1 MRKVARLS
9 GILLFVIIFSA
20 SLFLTVFTLIPQKAQ
35 AAISEQEIAYY
46 EAFNQFLA
54 SCEYMPLDYVTVD
67 QWDGKSGSIA
77 QKHGMEISGVVN
89 VSAKSDRLA
98 GGDGSGELRCETII
112 KDIATEVYGSRR
124 KMLEAMFD
132 TTKRDGGY
140 DIRGHQDPDCNNVAI
155 CTDKERSKFMGR
167 VDDWLQSIRS
177 GNEERFEIYAKQV
190 IQAAF
195 NSCFAWDDPANPR
208 NDSNK
213 YNRDSYKKNHDNIA
227 VGMLGESYVENYNDG
242 KVSCENVFTTTK
254 NDDLLDYDPGNDQQ
268 DIVDAEK
275 KEDILGI
282 FLNQGPDILHACV
295 GANNSGSF
303 REESTLS
310 LMEIMAS
317 WLANGATGEI
327 RYAPA
332 GSGGRMSSVNAAEA
346 AKIAACLTEN
356 YGESLQEILDQEPS
370 DFNPDTENQPGS
382 IADKPTCESEGGAL
396 GWILCKVLEFGDTV
410 MGGLD
415 SAVNN
420 ILEVPDAFI
429 TDPDIEK
436 AFASMRNIA
445 YTILVP
451 MALVMVIST
460 ALGFEFISAYTIK
473 RALPRMVIATIFIAL
488 SFNIVTF
495 LVTATNN
502 VGTGISGI
510 IEGALGGGEVNLVT
524 VFNPPAA
531 GSAAAN
537 AGQVAGAGVGLVAIV
552 TGGALGIMAI
562 GSLGILLSYV
572 LVALV
577 ALFMA
582 FFLLSLRQALIV
594 FLMIMAPV
602 AILSWIFPGND
613 KLWKLW
619 WSTFSKLL
627 LLYPL
632 IMVLIATGKGFAQ
645 IAPGEGL
652 VDTFIRVVAY
662 FGPYFLIPSM
672 FKFAGGAFATIS
684 GMANNRSKGLF
695 DRNKKYR
702 GQKMS
707 QNWKDT
713 KGGNRYSERNRLARG
728 FNRMGMGV
736 GVGSKGHYGLGE
748 RGRQALDL
756 KAQANADDA
765 LKNNPEL
772 QKLAFNDDGNAVMA
786 LSGGSRAGAEQA
798 ARELFT
804 DDNGVYDEARAQRA
818 INAAAGVGFNRS
830 NAQAALTTMAQNKS
844 RAIAAGQQGREQV
857 QAGINRLA
865 AGNSQHA
872 TSLRDNFAY
881 QSFSNGRADLG
892 ATSWNSPTAT
902 RGGFDRS
909 GANAVANGHVN
920 GVRAT
925 GQWEADNFRAAMMAG
940 DHEEA
945 LQSASR
951 LTALRNGMGAHTP
964 EENKQAINEILQSAG
979 VDLYGQS
986 SVDEQF
992 GNIIAGPVPQGAI
1005 PPRPAPLG
1013 SSYSAAEKATY
1024 DAQLEAYQAAMAN
1037 LPSHAVTEAIRNRA
1051 GAYDQGTGRRFDP
1064 AQQQQQQQ
1072 QQQGPQPGAGGG
1084 GNSDRRLK
1092 QNVRIVGSAHN
1103 ITLYSFNYF
1112 WDNSVTYVGVMAQDL
1127 IDTHPEALSID
1138 AWGFYHVN
1146 YTALGLRMITI
1157 EQYAES
1163 PDSVFAKKPLD
1174 NIGY

>member
-382 IADKPTCESEGGAL
+382 IADNPTCESEGGAL

-632 IMVLIATGKGFAQ
+632 IMILIATGKGFAQ

-702 GQKMS
+702 ANKMS

-713 KGGNRYSERNRLARG
+713 KAGDKAWRPQSFNNMGRRIGAGWSGRYG
-728 FNRMGMGV
+728 I
-736 GVGSKGHYGLGE
+736 GE
-748 RGRQALDL
+748 RGRQAI
-756 KAQANADDA
+756 AQNAQINADEA
-765 LKNNPEL
+765 LKNNPKL

-786 LSGGSRAGAEQA
+786 LSGGTRAGAEQA

-804 DDNGVYDEARAQRA
+804 DENGVYDADKGEAA
-818 INAAAGVGFNRS
+818 IAAAAAVGFNRS
-830 NAQAALTTMAQNKS
+830 NARAAMTTLAQNKS
-844 RAIAAGQQGREQV
+844 RSVAAGQRGRDQV
-857 QAGINRLA
+857 YSGIRRLA
-865 AGNSQHA
+865 GGNDQEA
-872 TSLRDNFAY
+872 ADLRDNFAFH
-881 QSFSNGRADLG
+881 SSGAGRGDLG
-892 ATSWNSPTAT
+892 ATGNWYDPSTGNAT
-902 RGGFDRS
+902 QYTSLAGFERS
-909 GANAVANGHVN
+909 GLYQASNGHQN
-920 GVRAT
+920 AIIGARQDALDAIAS
-925 GQWEADNFRAAMMAG
+925 GNHNDMHRAAVHRQELEAMLPNSSGPIRDAI
-940 DHEEA
+940 EESIRIFDNNQD
-945 LQSASR
+945 LQSYLSTESGELVRDAAGNISPRTVTDRIDADRADPASYRYDATYAAGFTPQELSQGYRIRPETMRDKASR
-951 LTALRNGMGAHTP
+951 DSRSY
-964 EENKQAINEILQSAG
+964 E
-979 VDLYGQS
+979 
-986 SVDEQF
+986 
-992 GNIIAGPVPQGAI
+992 
-1005 PPRPAPLG
+1005 RPNP
-1013 SSYSAAEKATY
+1013 
-1024 DAQLEAYQAAMAN
+1024 AN
-1037 LPSHAVTEAIRNRA
+1037 MP
-1051 GAYDQGTGRRFDP
+1051 
-1064 AQQQQQQQ
+1064 
-1072 QQQGPQPGAGGG
+1072 
-1084 GNSDRRLK
+1084 
-1092 QNVRIVGSAHN
+1092 
-1103 ITLYSFNYF
+1103 
-1112 WDNSVTYVGVMAQDL
+1112 
-1127 IDTHPEALSID
+1127 
-1138 AWGFYHVN
+1138 
-1146 YTALGLRMITI
+1146 
-1157 EQYAES
+1157 
-1163 PDSVFAKKPLD
+1163 
-1174 NIGY
+1174 